1 MYNIVEIPQKGEVKM
16 TESFVRLIEND
27 AGAIIVTLGC
37 VIFACLWANEQ
48 GHLKKSSRRKLVYTA
63 ALAYTVAQAV
73 AVVAYHQSH
82 RGFLLAEILVSFIL
96 GFWAYVFKR
105 RNGAIWVCIVAFYA
119 ALITMVL

>member
-1 MYNIVEIPQKGEVKM
+1 MYNIVEIPQKGEIEM
-16 TESFVRLIEND
+16 AEFFVRLIKND
-27 AGAIIVTLGC
+27 AEAIIVTLVC
-37 VIFACLWANEQ
+37 VIIACLWAKEK
-48 GHLKKSSRRKLVYTA
+48 GHLKKSSRRKLTYIAGLV
-63 ALAYTVAQAV
+63 YTVAQAV

-96 GFWAYVFKR
+96 GFWAAVFKR